1 MIDPIRHSHVWLCQM
16 QTALRIGGMNGSP
29 TFVGRFSAK
38 ERGERPHFC
47 QRGCGVACA
56 DGFREK
62 GLAVPIGVLMAPQ
75 RWQRFRTLTG
85 WGACDASRFYFFFT
99 GDLTTAGVFL
109 PFCLAILGVG

>member
-1 MIDPIRHSHVWLCQM
+1 MIDPIWHSHVCLCRV

-85 WGACDASRFYFFFT
+85 WG
-99 GDLTTAGVFL
+99 GV
-109 PFCLAILGVG
+109 

>member
-85 WGACDASRFYFFFT
+85 WG
-99 GDLTTAGVFL
+99 GV
-109 PFCLAILGVG
+109 